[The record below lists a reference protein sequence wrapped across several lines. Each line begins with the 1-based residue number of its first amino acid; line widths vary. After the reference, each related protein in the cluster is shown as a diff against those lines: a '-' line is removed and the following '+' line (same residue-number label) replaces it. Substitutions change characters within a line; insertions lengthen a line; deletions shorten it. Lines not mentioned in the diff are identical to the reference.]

1 MPWGDAG
8 VSKALLLSNGVN
20 NWGGGGVPF
29 TVPIQQTGIL
39 RQLRMLHTATPTF
52 TPGTGTLALDKLG
65 PFNAYNLIYIAPN
78 QQAPVVQLSG
88 TGLELVNLVKK
99 IEQQGGAAP
108 EVTAISVNNAE
119 APGDIWGAN
128 ATTGTA
134 PWNYFQDIPITQRIS
149 TLGGDIGYWPLQN
162 PAMQLMAQFTP
173 NSASAAP
180 GPYNIFSTTAG
191 AAPYLVT
198 GNATV
203 TLTTPTTELIRE
215 LYTVPDSQA
224 NYPPFQLVSTW
235 IEEQPQGA
243 SVSGASSFTWQ
254 ATPLS
259 GLLAR
264 LILFIYD
271 GTTGNG
277 VAASKLS
284 FSNSLQLTYD
294 ANTVKFAESASAAL
308 ARQRDFY
315 KNDLPQGVYCWD
327 LLGRNQTLAD
337 VLNTNTIGNIKA
349 IVSLSSAL
357 GSTNSSAKIIKQMI
371 SPLEVK

>member
-8 VSKALLLSNGVN
+8 VSKLLYLSNGVN

-29 TVPIQQTGIL
+29 SVPIQQTGIL
-39 RQLRMLHTATPTF
+39 RQLRLLHTATPTF

-65 PFNAYNLIYIAPN
+65 PFNVYNLIYIAPN
-78 QQAPVVQLSG
+78 QQAPVIQLSG
-88 TGLELVNLVKK
+88 VGLQLVNLAKA
-99 IEQQGGAAP
+99 IEKQGAGAP
-108 EVTAISVNNAE
+108 EVSAISVLNAE
-119 APGDIWGAN
+119 AAGDTFGAS

-134 PWNYFQDIPITQRIS
+134 PWNYFQDIPITQRVS
-149 TLGGDIGYWPLQN
+149 TLGGDVGYWPLQN

-173 NSASAAP
+173 NSGSASP

-203 TLTTPTTELIRE
+203 TLTTPTAELIRE

-243 SVSGASSFTWQ
+243 TVNGASSFQWL

-264 LILFIYD
+264 LIVYIYD

-294 ANTVKFAESASAAL
+294 AQTVKFAESASAAL
-308 ARQRDFY
+308 ARQRDYY
-315 KNDLPQGVYCWD
+315 KFDMPQGCYIWD
-327 LLGRNQTLAD
+327 LMGKNQTLGD
-337 VLNTNTIGNIKA
+337 VLNTNTVGNIKA

-357 GSTNSSAKIIKQMI
+357 GATNSSAKIIKQMI